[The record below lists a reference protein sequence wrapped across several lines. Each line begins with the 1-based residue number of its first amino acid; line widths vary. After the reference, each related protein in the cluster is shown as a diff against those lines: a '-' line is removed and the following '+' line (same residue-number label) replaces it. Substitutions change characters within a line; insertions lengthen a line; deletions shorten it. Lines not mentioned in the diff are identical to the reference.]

1 MYNFQ
6 EELNLALKNIQ
17 ENQKEK
23 AEEILKKILSKDKKN
38 LKSLF
43 FLGNIYSEK
52 KNYQLSK
59 KYLKHAISINPNF
72 PEAYNSL
79 GIVYTNL
86 GEFIKAEESL
96 NRAIDINANI
106 PEPYNNLGIL
116 KREQNEII
124 SSKNYFI
131 KAIKINNK
139 YFPAYINLME
149 LYERTNQNDL
159 LEEII
164 NKCDDI
170 FVNHKI
176 IKLYRGKLKYK
187 KKKYFETI
195 EILKFLKFNN
205 SEIIFEKARLLNLAK
220 SYDKIKSFDEAFD
233 CFKKMNDLSLSNL
246 SSDTIKIKY
255 NEEIDNRKNYF
266 KSIESIPWKETKLK
280 YVESPVFMIGFPRSG
295 TTLLD
300 SILRSHTDIEV
311 VEEKPMIE
319 ILISNIKNFTN
330 GNLKRLNELNDDN
343 LKELRNVYFEKR
355 KIYLEN
361 NSNSKI
367 IIDKLPLNIIY
378 VPEILRVFPNA
389 RFIFSLRHPYDS
401 VLSCYFQNFKLNSSM
416 SNFLKLEDSANFYDT
431 VMQLWTTYKKIFNP
445 KVYELKY
452 EDLIFSFENSVKK
465 VLNFLEIEWK
475 DDLYNFNEIAKKR
488 RITTPSYYQVTQPI
502 NNKAIGR
509 WKNYNNQLNETKLI
523 IKKWVN
529 FYNYEKY

>member
-1 MYNFQ
+1 MDKFKK
-6 EELNLALKNIQ
+6 ELDLALKNIQ
-17 ENQKEK
+17 KNQKKK
-23 AEEILKKILSKDKKN
+23 AEDILKKILSKDEKN
-38 LKSLF
+38 FQSLF
-43 FLGNIYSEK
+43 FLGNIYSEAK
-52 KNYQLSK
+52 KYELSK
-59 KYLKHAISINPNF
+59 KYLNNAISIKPNF
-72 PEAYNSL
+72 SEAYNSL

-86 GEFIKAEESL
+86 GDFIKAEESL
-96 NRAIDINANI
+96 DKAININANI
-106 PEPYNNLGIL
+106 PEPYNNFGIL
-116 KREQNEII
+116 KREQNEIN
-124 SSKNYFI
+124 SAKNFFK

-170 FVNHKI
+170 FVNHSI
-176 IKLYRGKLKYK
+176 NKLYRGKLNYK
-187 KKKYFETI
+187 RKKYLEAI
-195 EILKFLKFNN
+195 EILELLKFNI
-205 SEIIFEKARLLNLAK
+205 SETIFEKARLLNLAK
-220 SYDKIKSFDEAFD
+220 SYDKIKSYNEAFYY
-233 CFKKMNDLSLSNL
+233 FKKMNDLSLSNL
-246 SSDTIKIKY
+246 STHSIKVKY
-255 NEEIDNRKNYF
+255 NEGIDDRKNYF
-266 KSIESIPWKETKLK
+266 KLIEDIPWKETQLK
-280 YVESPVFMIGFPRSG
+280 CVQNPVFMIGFPRSG

-300 SILRSHTDIEV
+300 SILRSHPHIEII
-311 VEEKPMIE
+311 EEKPMIE
-319 ILISNIKNFTN
+319 TFILNLKKFTN

-361 NSNSKI
+361 NINSKI

-389 RFIFSLRHPYDS
+389 KFIFSLRHPYDC

-431 VMQLWTTYKKIFNP
+431 VMELWKKYNKIFSIN
-445 KVYELKY
+445 VCELKY

-488 RITTPSYYQVTQPI
+488 RITTPSYFQVTEPL
-502 NNKAIGR
+502 NSKAIAR
-509 WKNYNNQLNETKLI
+509 WKNYNNQLNEIKPI

-529 FYNYEKY
+529 LYNY